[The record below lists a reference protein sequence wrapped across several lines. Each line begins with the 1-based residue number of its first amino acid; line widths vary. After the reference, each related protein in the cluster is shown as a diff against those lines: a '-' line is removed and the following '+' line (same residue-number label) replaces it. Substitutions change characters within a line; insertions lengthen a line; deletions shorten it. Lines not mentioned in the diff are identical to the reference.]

1 MEDKVSGWYTSD
13 IPAKRET
20 AMRLR
25 FSAFAALATLAVCAA
40 GPVHAAQP
48 GLQSQADLA
57 GDPRLGEQVDRIC
70 TGRSITGFSDVSEHA
85 LVVRAGRD
93 RHYLIETAGACE
105 GQEQTRRLAFDQFS
119 TCLAP
124 GDRILSSNATPQT
137 SGSLQ
142 FEPRE
147 MRRSGLG
154 CQITAIYRWNPDARA
169 ADAANP
175 SGSSAQR

>member
-13 IPAKRET
+13 TLAKRET

-25 FSAFAALATLAVCAA
+25 FSAYAALATLAVCAA

-70 TGRSITGFSDVSEHA
+70 TGRSITRFSDVSEHA

-124 GDRILSSNATPQT
+124 GDRILSSNTAPQT
-137 SGSLQ
+137 SRSLQ

-147 MRRSGLG
+147 MRRSGHG
-154 CQITAIYRWNPDARA
+154 CQITAIYSWNPDAARA
-169 ADAANP
+169 PADGTAAP
-175 SGSSAQR
+175 TQR

>member
-13 IPAKRET
+13 TFGKRET

-57 GDPRLGEQVDRIC
+57 GDPRLGERVDRIC
-70 TGRSITGFSDVSEHA
+70 TGRSITGFGDVSEHSI
-85 LVVRAGRD
+85 VVRAGRD
-93 RHYLIETAGACE
+93 RHYLLETAGACE

-124 GDRILSSNATPQT
+124 GDRILSSNTTPQT
-137 SGSLQ
+137 PRSLQ

-147 MRRSGLG
+147 MRRSGHG
-154 CQITAIYRWNPDARA
+154 CQITAIYNWNPDAARA
-169 ADAANP
+169 SAEGAATP
-175 SGSSAQR
+175 TQR

>member
-1 MEDKVSGWYTSD
+1 
-13 IPAKRET
+13 
-20 AMRLR
+20 MRLR
-25 FSAFAALATLAVCAA
+25 FSAFAALATLAVCAT

-70 TGRSITGFSDVSEHA
+70 TGRSITGFGDVSEHSM
-85 LVVRAGRD
+85 VVRAGRD
-93 RHYLIETAGACE
+93 RHYLLETAGACE

-137 SGSLQ
+137 SRSLQ

-147 MRRSGLG
+147 MRRSGHG

-169 ADAANP
+169 ADAAYP